1 MDLDNLSRNQ
11 KKEIE
16 KLEVTQNADLRTSSR
31 KMKQDQVRFRS
42 GKMLRQFKFSYVTIQ
57 VIVSQKNYCT
67 MNASLQI
74 KVARTLM
81 VLKGKV

>member
-31 KMKQDQVRFRS
+31 KMKQDQVRF
-42 GKMLRQFKFSYVTIQ
+42 
-57 VIVSQKNYCT
+57 N
-67 MNASLQI
+67 
-74 KVARTLM
+74 
-81 VLKGKV
+81 